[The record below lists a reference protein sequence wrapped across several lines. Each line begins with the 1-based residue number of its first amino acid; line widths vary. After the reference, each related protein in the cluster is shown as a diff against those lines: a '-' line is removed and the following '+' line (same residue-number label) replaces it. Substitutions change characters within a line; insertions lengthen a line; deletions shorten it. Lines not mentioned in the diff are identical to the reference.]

1 MGLSMRLKMDD
12 HVSPAFWAAV
22 IIFFFALSMAPAHAG
37 DLSEIKQ
44 RGVLRHLGVVYSNF
58 VTGSGDGL
66 DVEMVRLFAEHLGV
80 KYEFVETTW
89 VDAVSDLIGK
99 KVVPR
104 GDSIEI
110 SGDTPTRGDIIGTGF
125 TILPWREKI
134 VEFSIESFPTQIWL
148 VTRVD
153 SPLVPIQPSGDME
166 RDISAVKKLLVNQS
180 VLGVERT
187 CLDPNLYG
195 LKEAGASTI
204 QFTMTL
210 NALVPA
216 VINGDAQTTILEVP
230 DALDALQKWPGKIK
244 IIGPLSP
251 MQSMAYAFRKSSP
264 ELRDS
269 FNVFLQQCKRDGTYS
284 NLVKK
289 YYPLVFNYYPEFFQ

>member
-1 MGLSMRLKMDD
+1 MRLKKSN
-12 HVSPAFWAAV
+12 HVFPAFWAGALTL
-22 IIFFFALSMAPAHAG
+22 FLALSMASAFAG
-37 DLSEIKQ
+37 DLSEIKE

-104 GDSIEI
+104 GDNIEI
-110 SGDTPTRGDIIGTGF
+110 SGDAPTRGDIIGTGF

-134 VEFSIESFPTQIWL
+134 VEFSVESFPTQIWL

-166 RDISAVKKLLVNQS
+166 KDISAVKRQLVNQS

-244 IIGPLSP
+244 VIGPLSP
-251 MQSMAYAFRKSSP
+251 MQSMAYAFRKNSP

-269 FNVFLQQCKRDGTYS
+269 FNAFLQQCKKDGRYS
-284 NLVKK
+284 SLVKK
-289 YYPLVFNYYPEFFQ
+289 YYPLVFNYYPDFFQ

>member
-1 MGLSMRLKMDD
+1 MRLKKSD
-12 HVSPAFWAAV
+12 HVFSAFWAAALTL
-22 IIFFFALSMAPAHAG
+22 FLGLSMASADAG
-37 DLSEIKQ
+37 DLSEIKE

-99 KVVPR
+99 KVLPK
-104 GDSIEI
+104 GDNIEI
-110 SGDTPTRGDIIGTGF
+110 SGDTLTRGDIIGTGF

-134 VEFSIESFPTQIWL
+134 VDFSIESFPTQIWL

-166 RDISAVKKLLVNQS
+166 KDISGVKKLLANQS

-244 IIGPLSP
+244 VIGPLSP
-251 MQSMAYAFRKSSP
+251 MQSMAYAFRKNSP
-264 ELRDS
+264 ELRES
-269 FNVFLQQCKRDGTYS
+269 FNAFLQQCKKDGTYS